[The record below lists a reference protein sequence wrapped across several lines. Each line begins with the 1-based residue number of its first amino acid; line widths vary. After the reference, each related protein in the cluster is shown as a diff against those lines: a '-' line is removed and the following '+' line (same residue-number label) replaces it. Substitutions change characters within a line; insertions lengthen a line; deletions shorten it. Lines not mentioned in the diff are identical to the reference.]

1 MASVSVPSVTVVFPA
16 AAPTSPERLGFAT
29 CPLCRAT
36 DATMTYDAL
45 GSGADWQCAR
55 CGQKWSAARLATVT
69 TYAAWVAERT
79 NPELR

>member
-1 MASVSVPSVTVVFPA
+1 MTVTFPA
-16 AAPTSPERLGFAT
+16 AETTAPERLGFAT

-36 DATMTYDAL
+36 DATITYDAL
-45 GSGADWQCAR
+45 GKGADWQCAR

-79 NPELR
+79 TPHRGNL